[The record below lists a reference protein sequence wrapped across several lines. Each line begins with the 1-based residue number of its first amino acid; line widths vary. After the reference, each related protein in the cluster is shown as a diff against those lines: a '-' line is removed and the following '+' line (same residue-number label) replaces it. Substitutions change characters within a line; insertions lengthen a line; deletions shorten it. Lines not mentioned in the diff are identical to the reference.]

1 MSLIVLYFLH
11 STSVLSFY
19 IDVVLTLAMKALLLF
34 FCEWTCHV
42 CRPKQRRRRPTPVVF
57 TRCFVLFF
65 IQGDVGIRSIG
76 VRKTF
81 HARWTLWYI
90 HVVKLDYKVMKQLWE
105 WVITWFLCCEWSC
118 SVCDEFVCVWQA
130 SDNCAPNIALW
141 VLWLLA
147 VLVLLLYYRRHVHGR
162 PLISVTLRVCRL
174 CSWAKLGNATHFNS
188 RHWGRSF
195 MPDILQMDFKSNFWK
210 KLLLLD
216 TNLKEVCHSGHK
228 WQQISN
234 CLGNGLKL
242 NRRKA
247 IAQTNDDPAR
257 GFLYASLGPSVL

>member
-1 MSLIVLYFLH
+1 M
-11 STSVLSFY
+11 
-19 IDVVLTLAMKALLLF
+19 
-34 FCEWTCHV
+34 
-42 CRPKQRRRRPTPVVF
+42 F

-76 VRKTF
+76 VRKIF

-90 HVVKLDYKVMKQLWE
+90 YVVKLDYKVIKQLWE
-105 WVITWFLCCEWSC
+105 WDITWFLCSEWSC

-216 TNLKEVCHSGHK
+216 TNLKEVLSFWAQVTVNQQLSGQWLEAEQAKSYSPNQWWPSSRVPICVIRRQCVVNDQICCFLYVTYNACHTRYSVK
-228 WQQISN
+228 EI
-234 CLGNGLKL
+234 LLL
-242 NRRKA
+242 NRLQLVRNE
-247 IAQTNDDPAR
+247 ISTR
-257 GFLYASLGPSVL
+257 GL